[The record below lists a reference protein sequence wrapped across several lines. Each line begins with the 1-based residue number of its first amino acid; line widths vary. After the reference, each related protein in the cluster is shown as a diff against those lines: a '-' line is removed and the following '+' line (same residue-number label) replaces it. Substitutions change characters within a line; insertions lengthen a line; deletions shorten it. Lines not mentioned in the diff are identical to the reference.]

1 MTEYAA
7 NPVQLEPASALRQ
20 TSDLFMQRLDR
31 LQDLESRKR
40 ELAPDEAEFVR
51 LAREIEDLARA
62 LLHTGGQ
69 QVELAEVVHRQAK
82 RNHVAVD
89 QPIRDTAP
97 RRDAVAVLA
106 DWRAAERRLAAAA
119 PGSEDEADA
128 RAGVERLREE
138 YRRLTNP
145 TPGASE
151 VGGADGA
158 DGTGRSSEPR
168 A

>member
-1 MTEYAA
+1 MTEYAE
-7 NPVQLEPASALRQ
+7 NPVQLEHASALRQ

-69 QVELAEVVHRQAK
+69 QVELAEVVHHQAK
-82 RNHVAVD
+82 RNRVTVD
-89 QPIRDTAP
+89 QPIRDTPP

-119 PGSEDEADA
+119 PGSEDETGA
-128 RAGVERLREE
+128 RADVERLREE

-145 TPGASE
+145 TPG
-151 VGGADGA
+151 VDGA
-158 DGTGRSSEPR
+158 DGTGRSSETR